1 MDNTRFFLY
10 IALAFV
16 MFLLWQA
23 WRDDYGLQQR
33 PVPVAETTERTA
45 EDLPP
50 LAAPRDD
57 LPSLPQQLTTP
68 AEPSVGPTRVGTGQV
83 FPSDQRIRVRTDVVS
98 LEIDTAGGD
107 IRALDLLEYPLEKKT
122 PDTPFPLLSDTLP
135 AISIVQGGLITE
147 GEVAPN
153 HHAVW
158 RTERL
163 RYELAEGQDELR
175 VPLVYEDDNGLRVT
189 KTYTFHR
196 GDYDIGVEHR
206 IENNTG
212 APWRG
217 SQYTQLQRTESVP
230 IEPSWF
236 VYTFLGAG
244 LHDGNK
250 YSKIRFDDM
259 IKSPLA
265 VDHTGGWAAM
275 VQHYFV
281 TAAIP
286 ETDASNHY
294 YTLVLD
300 GARYAI
306 GVREPAIQLEAGDT
320 ATLSTRLFVGPK
332 LQDRLA
338 AVAHGLDRTVDYGW
352 LTVLAQPL
360 FWLLSKIHIVTNN
373 WGWAI
378 IFLTLLI
385 KLAFF
390 KLSETSYR
398 SMANMRKIQP
408 RLKTLQERYKDDR
421 PRLQQAMME
430 MYKKEKINP
439 LGGCL
444 PILVQ
449 IPVFIALYWVLLE
462 SVELRQAPWALWIT
476 DLSSRDPYFVL
487 PLLMGASMF
496 LQQKLNPAP
505 LDPVQQKVMTM
516 LPIIFTGFFAFF
528 PSGLVL
534 YWFVNNLVSL
544 LQQAY
549 ITRKIDAKKT

>member
-23 WRDDYGLQQR
+23 WRDDYGPQQR
-33 PVPVAETTERTA
+33 TAPVVETA
-45 EDLPP
+45 ERAADDLPAP
-50 LAAPRDD
+50 ATPRDD
-57 LPSLPQQLTTP
+57 LPTLPQQLTTP
-68 AEPSVGPTRVGTGQV
+68 AEQAVGPTRAGMGQV
-83 FPSDQRIRVRTDVVS
+83 FPTDQRIRVRTDVVS

-107 IRALDLLEYPLEKKT
+107 IRALDLLDYPLEKKT

-147 GEVAPN
+147 GESAPN

-175 VPLVYEDDNGLRVT
+175 VPLTFEDEHGLRVT
-189 KTYTFHR
+189 KTYVFRR
-196 GDYDIGVEHR
+196 GDYEIGVEHR
-206 IENNTG
+206 IENQTG

-217 SQYTQLQRTESVP
+217 SQYTQLQRTETVP

-250 YSKIRFDDM
+250 YSKIKFDDM
-259 IKSPLA
+259 IKSRLG

-286 ETDASNHY
+286 ETDATNHY

-306 GVREPAIQLEAGDT
+306 GVREPAVQIEAGET
-320 ATLSTRLFVGPK
+320 ATLSNRLFIGPK

-338 AVAHGLDRTVDYGW
+338 EVAHGLDRTVDYGW

-421 PRLQQAMME
+421 QRLQQAMME